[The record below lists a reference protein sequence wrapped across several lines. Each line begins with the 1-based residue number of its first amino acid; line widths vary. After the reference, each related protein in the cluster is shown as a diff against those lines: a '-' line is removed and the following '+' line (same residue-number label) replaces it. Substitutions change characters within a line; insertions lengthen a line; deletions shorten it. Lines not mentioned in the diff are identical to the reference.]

1 MDAKGP
7 TPYAVK
13 FFANFL
19 KHLGYRRAVMMSDGE
34 HSIVAL
40 KEQAAREAQ
49 IFLNS
54 CYSVLSGLSRLLRL
68 ERIGLLRSACQLR
81 VASCR

>member
-1 MDAKGP
+1 MAATFVDAKGP

-13 FFANFL
+13 FSANFL

-40 KEQAAREAQ
+40 KEQPA
-49 IFLNS
+49 
-54 CYSVLSGLSRLLRL
+54 RL
-68 ERIGLLRSACQLR
+68 EWKMFHRSFR
-81 VASCR
+81 